1 MTDYRETLRKL
12 HNRHFALCFFL
23 AWMITNGWAYLGVLV
38 GMKTGYTALTAASS
52 AYLGILWLP
61 FTPEKIITVLIAM
74 KLVGRLYPEDRIRE
88 ENEPDV

>member
-1 MTDYRETLRKL
+1 MTNYSETLRKL
-12 HNRHFALCFFL
+12 HSRHFALCFFL

-38 GMKTGYTALTAASS
+38 GMKTGNTALTAASS

-74 KLVGRLYPEDRIRE
+74 KLTKKLYPADEICN
-88 ENEPDV
+88 ENEPEV